1 MSDPLDRLTE
11 AKSGLQLSTLLVAL
25 RKRLWMVLAIS
36 VVVPVLVGLW
46 VSKQPRVFEA
56 SASIVIEMT
65 VPQYLGAGF
74 KDVVEVDQNWWSS
87 RESLETEF
95 RVIRSFSMA
104 VAVAKAL
111 CETKLAPGGMPAL
124 KQILPTATC
133 HDPAEYVQAAPIVSS
148 MVRIE
153 PIKDSRV
160 VNMVVASTNPAFA
173 ATMANTLARVYVD
186 RNLERRL
193 SHSAGAATWLGDE
206 FGDLTQQLN
215 RAQAAM
221 IEFKTRNNI
230 VSMSLQDDQNELSG
244 RRKKIADELN
254 SVEIRLIALRS
265 VREQFDALRSGD
277 PVRDITPGIG
287 DNTVVVK
294 LKEMYL
300 DQYAKLLELKGK
312 YLEKHPTVV
321 AQQTRV
327 DAIHGDLV
335 REATLAQ
342 RGVDA
347 QYQALLKQSKDLR
360 VAYEGTT
367 KQALQLEA
375 KATEY
380 DSLKRDLDRLIKLSE
395 HVGGREQET
404 SLAAHLKTNN
414 VRLLDAATVPGAPV
428 SPNVP
433 RAVLIALALAV
444 LAAFGLAVLL
454 ESLDNT
460 VKSQEDV
467 EKSVG
472 MTFLGVVPTMDLEQ
486 AGQEPASP
494 SVAELLRTG
503 SPRDLYVLSHPQS
516 SAAECCRAIRTNILF
531 MTPDKPA
538 RTLLITSAG
547 PQEGKT
553 TVAANLAITLAQSG
567 LRVLLVDT
575 DMRRPRLHKVFGVAS
590 SSNGLS
596 RAIVAECDVFE
607 VIRETGL
614 PNLWLLPCGACPP
627 NPAELIHAERFRRIV
642 GELAQKFDRVIFDS
656 PPVGAVTDAAILSRL
671 TDGTVLVAKGRQT
684 TRDSLTRAYRQVH
697 GDGQVNVLGC
707 ILNDLDL
714 SRRGQYGYYYYSR
727 YGYYYRQEPA
737 ESGADA

>member
-1 MSDPLDRLTE
+1 MNDPLDRLTE

-25 RKRLWMVLAIS
+25 RKRVWMVLAIS
-36 VVVPVLVGLW
+36 VVVPALVGLW
-46 VSKQPRVFEA
+46 VSKQPRVYEA

-104 VAVAKAL
+104 VAVARAL
-111 CETKLAPGGMPAL
+111 CDVKLGPSNMPAL
-124 KQILPTATC
+124 KQILPSATC
-133 HDPAEYVQAAPIVSS
+133 RDPAEFMQAAPIVSS
-148 MVRIE
+148 MMRIE

-160 VNMVVASTNPAFA
+160 VNMVIASTNPAFA
-173 ATMANTLARVYVD
+173 AAMANTLARVYVD

-206 FGDLTQQLN
+206 FGDLTMQLN
-215 RAQAAM
+215 RAQTAM
-221 IEFKTRNNI
+221 IDFKTRNNI
-230 VSMSLQDDQNELSG
+230 VSMSLLDDQNELSG

-254 SVEIRLIALRS
+254 SVEIRLIGLRS
-265 VREQFDALRSGD
+265 VREQFEALRSGD

-287 DNTVVVK
+287 DNPVVLK

-327 DAIHGDLV
+327 DAIHEDLV

-347 QYQALLKQSKDLR
+347 QYQALLKQSRDLR

-444 LAAFGLAVLL
+444 LAAFGFAVLL

-472 MTFLGVVPTMDLEQ
+472 MTFLGVVPTMDLDQ
-486 AGQEPASP
+486 AGQEPTSP
-494 SVAELLRTG
+494 SIAELLRTG
-503 SPRDLYVLSHPQS
+503 SARDLYVLSHPQS

-575 DMRRPRLHKVFGVAS
+575 DMRRPRLHKVFGVPS

-596 RAIVAECDVFE
+596 RAIVAECDVLE

-642 GELAQKFDRVIFDS
+642 GELAAKFDRVIFDS

-727 YGYYYRQEPA
+727 YGYYYRQETA